1 MNFCKAPV
9 MNVSELK
16 AYFSEDFIEETRLLS
31 LLPEQE
37 QQVQDYLQGI
47 AQRLIGDEWDFEAFP
62 VYFAVSDNAG
72 ANAAFCPNPRY
83 EMKDGEYVKDK
94 RGDKIPLKT
103 VPMIFVTKGLFEYVK
118 NEDEL
123 AFILG
128 HELGHLRQQALRGS
142 HSNTKI
148 EEVSS
153 DYGSLDMLARAGYS
167 LASARDV
174 AARIFDSD
182 VDDNLKKILQQALD
196 AHPNNQS
203 RLNFIDVSIVE
214 KIKKLR
220 KQNIDARLVQP
231 TEIAPEIE
239 EIYRQNRHI
248 SFVERFLSDRGY
260 AGLNWNERLRVLD
273 DCVRASERY
282 YRGANDWSPAY
293 HISSPRFRDINREFA
308 DIVSQMREQ
317 LPRRLMRQSD
327 FELCANSPLYLNEE
341 QRVRRKRLLAEM
353 NMDDWDTSRVK
364 QRLSLYPNKIVPDEE
379 FEQAEKENEALRRRE
394 IAELEAGTQPNLRLF
409 EHTYMNYIKAESDDR
424 TRLYGSVVRP
434 ALFNLE
440 QIPLN
445 DNWRVSSLIRGYAA
459 EYLEK
464 GHMTPEENWLISII
478 AVVIMTAIFC
488 SGITS

>member
-1 MNFCKAPV
+1 VC
-9 MNVSELK
+9 
-16 AYFSEDFIEETRLLS
+16 
-31 LLPEQE
+31 
-37 QQVQDYLQGI
+37 
-47 AQRLIGDEWDFEAFP
+47 
-62 VYFAVSDNAG
+62 
-72 ANAAFCPNPRY
+72 
-83 EMKDGEYVKDK
+83 
-94 RGDKIPLKT
+94 
-103 VPMIFVTKGLFEYVK
+103 
-118 NEDEL
+118 
-123 AFILG
+123 
-128 HELGHLRQQALRGS
+128 
-142 HSNTKI
+142 
-148 EEVSS
+148 SS
-153 DYGSLDMLARAGYS
+153 DLRAGYS

-260 AGLNWNERLRVLD
+260 AGLKWNERLRVLD

-293 HISSPRFRDINREFA
+293 HISSPRFRDINREF
-308 DIVSQMREQ
+308 DVIVSQMREQ

-341 QRVRRKRLLAEM
+341 QRVRRKRLLAEI

-379 FEQAEKENEALRRRE
+379 F
-394 IAELEAGTQPNLRLF
+394 
-409 EHTYMNYIKAESDDR
+409 
-424 TRLYGSVVRP
+424 
-434 ALFNLE
+434 
-440 QIPLN
+440 
-445 DNWRVSSLIRGYAA
+445 
-459 EYLEK
+459 
-464 GHMTPEENWLISII
+464 
-478 AVVIMTAIFC
+478 
-488 SGITS
+488 